1 MGIAVESKGRLE
13 VQSEIKTGK
22 RSGRIKLVL
31 LVVVILGVITLSR
44 QIDVQDIF
52 AQALD
57 RIQELGWIGFAVF
70 ALLYTVS
77 TVFFLAPTVLT
88 LGAGAAYGV
97 VKGTMLVSVSSML
110 GASTAFLL
118 GRYFARDVIAGRVEG
133 NPRFK
138 AIDDAVAREGW
149 KIVGLTRLSPVFPF
163 SLLNY
168 TYGLTPVSFRAY
180 FFASWI
186 GMIPGTVMYV
196 YLGKASGTVALIGA
210 EDAGKSPGE
219 WALLVIGLL
228 ATVAVTVFVT
238 RLARKA
244 LADAVPENVEGDSPQ
259 EPTE

>member
-1 MGIAVESKGRLE
+1 MGISTDTEDRPELQNE
-13 VQSEIKTGK
+13 DEQGK
-22 RSGRIKLVL
+22 SSGRIKLVGAA
-31 LVVVILGVITLSR
+31 LVVVCMILLSR
-44 QIDVQDIF
+44 RVNVQELF
-52 AQALD
+52 AQALE

-77 TVFFLAPTVLT
+77 TIFFLAPTVLT

-110 GASTAFLL
+110 GASASFLI
-118 GRYFARDVIAGRVEG
+118 GRYFARGIIAGKVEG

-180 FFASWI
+180 FLASWI
-186 GMIPGTVMYV
+186 GMIPGTIMYV
-196 YLGKASGTVALIGA
+196 YLGKASGSVALIGS
-210 EDAGKSPGE
+210 EDAGKTPGE
-219 WALLVIGLL
+219 WTLLVIGLL
-228 ATVAVTVFVT
+228 ATVVVTVFVT
-238 RLARKA
+238 RIARGA
-244 LADAVPENVEGDSPQ
+244 LADAVPTNVVDE
-259 EPTE
+259 